1 MKTRKKAFELL
12 KAGTK
17 RKDIIEQMNGHGYRT
32 NQGNPV
38 TASYLSQIV
47 SSTRLVT
54 KKSVESNAAT
64 SSIVLIKAA
73 MKSRLSDKTKLQVV
87 KELVG

>member
-17 RKDIIEQMNGHGYRT
+17 RKDIIEQMNGQGYRT

-38 TASYLSQIV
+38 TSSYLSQIV